1 MTSAGSGDPDA
12 SERAVLEQRAR
23 ELAQPVD
30 DERSDLT
37 KVLGVVVADRRLA
50 VRLSA
55 LREVLPG
62 RRLTRIPQ
70 APPGLLGMMSA
81 RGELITVFELQA
93 DASASAGPDHPRWV
107 VVVDGSRAPL
117 AFAVDEVTGTASI
130 EPDAL
135 HEPPT
140 AGAQDQPPLE
150 GLTADGVGLIDVEQ
164 LAGHRR
170 YWPYAPSEPRTG
182 TETR

>member
-1 MTSAGSGDPDA
+1 MTTGGRGDPDA

-30 DERSDLT
+30 DERGDLT
-37 KVLGVVVADRRLA
+37 AVLSVVVADRRLA
-50 VRLSA
+50 VRLTDI
-55 LREVLPG
+55 REVLPG

-81 RGELITVFELQA
+81 RGELVTVFELQA
-93 DASASAGPDHPRWV
+93 DASASAGPAHPRWV
-107 VVVDGSRAPL
+107 VVVDGPHAPL

-130 EPDAL
+130 EPGAL

-140 AGAQDQPPLE
+140 AGAQDQPPVE
-150 GLTADGVGLIDVEQ
+150 GLTADGVELIDVER
-164 LAGHRR
+164 LAGDRR
-170 YWPYAPSEPRTG
+170 YWPYAPTEPRTG

>member
-1 MTSAGSGDPDA
+1 M
-12 SERAVLEQRAR
+12 
-23 ELAQPVD
+23 D
-30 DERSDLT
+30 DERGGLT
-37 KVLGVVVADRRLA
+37 EVLGVVVTDRRLA
-50 VRLSA
+50 VRLTD

-81 RGELITVFELQA
+81 RGELVTVFELLV

-130 EPDAL
+130 DPGAL
-135 HEPPT
+135 HEPHT
-140 AGAQDQPPLE
+140 AGAQDQSPVE
-150 GLTADGVGLIDVEQ
+150 GLTADGVGLIDVER
-164 LAGHRR
+164 LAGDRR
-170 YWPYAPSEPRTG
+170 FWPYAPEHATG
-182 TETR
+182 TEIR

>member
-1 MTSAGSGDPDA
+1 MTTGGSGDPDA

-30 DERSDLT
+30 DERGDLT
-37 KVLGVVVADRRLA
+37 EVLRVVVADRRLA
-50 VRLSA
+50 VRLPD

-81 RGELITVFELQA
+81 RGELVTVFELLA

-107 VVVDGSRAPL
+107 VVVDGRRAPL
-117 AFAVDEVTGTASI
+117 AFAVDEVTGTAHI
-130 EPDAL
+130 DTDAL

-140 AGAQDQPPLE
+140 GTEDQPPVE
-150 GLTADGVGLIDVEQ
+150 GLTSDGRALIDIER
-164 LAGHRR
+164 LAGDSRF
-170 YWPYAPSEPRTG
+170 WPYAPEHETG
-182 TETR
+182 TEIP